1 MHPSVSW
8 YLHTPVAVWWRHVM
22 EHSHWDNNQ
31 FSSQPNKIYITFI
44 INSQYRWVKATL
56 SVMISWFSLNSTI
69 LIPYQSDHR
78 WISFCVFLW
87 SPVNFLLN
95 FLNKLA
101 SQWVK
106 WIKSLKV
113 FINLNCPHHNQL
125 LIFSIIFTYICF
137 ERIFFIHSN
146 VKSSLL

>member
-1 MHPSVSW
+1 MHTSVSW
-8 YLHTPVAVWWRHVM
+8 YRHTSVAVWWRHAR
-22 EHSHWDNNQ
+22 EPSHCDNNQ
-31 FSSQPNKIYITFI
+31 FSSQPNKIYIPFI
-44 INSQYRWVKATL
+44 INSHYQWVKATL

-106 WIKSLKV
+106 V
-113 FINLNCPHHNQL
+113 FINLNRPYHNQL
-125 LIFSIIFTYICF
+125 LIFSIIFTSICF

-146 VKSSLL
+146 VKLSLL